1 MLDAL
6 SMSFLTSKYPI
17 LSFKTALL
25 LALASAK
32 CVSEIH
38 AFSVH
43 SACLQFMSGDAG
55 VVLKPNPAF
64 MPKIVK
70 AIIPLELRTFYP
82 PPFASSEQQ
91 KLNALCPERDLRI
104 YTERTRGFR
113 ESDQLFVSWMNPR
126 TGKPITKPEVLYPSN
141 YMHTQQ
147 GECPGHSWALFKGV
161 TLQDICEAAS
171 WSSPHTFARF
181 YKLDATAQTSAHA
194 I

>member
-1 MLDAL
+1 
-6 SMSFLTSKYPI
+6 MSFLTSKYPI

-32 CVSEIH
+32 CVSDLH

-70 AIIPLELRTFYP
+70 AIIPLELRAFYP
-82 PPFASSEQQ
+82 PTFASSEQQ
-91 KLNALCPERDLRI
+91 KWNALCPECDLRI

-126 TGKPITKPEVLYPSN
+126 TGKPITKPEVLCPSN

-147 GECPGHSWALFKGV
+147 GECQLPGLYLKESHYRIFVKRRVGPHHIH
-161 TLQDICEAAS
+161 LQGSIN
-171 WSSPHTFARF
+171 WMLQLRLPHMQYR
-181 YKLDATAQTSAHA
+181 S
-194 I
+194 